1 MTSKAKLREMT
12 NEDLLVE
19 ARESR
24 SENIYQDATVLELAD
39 RYELLLQDFAA
50 ENVNEKRLELA
61 RAWTEWL
68 AIDER
73 VFPTDRLLEA
83 MGDLLPTGY
92 DIETGEIRG
101 EGK

>member
-39 RYELLLQDFAA
+39 RYELLLKDFAA

-61 RAWTEWL
+61 RAWTEWCN
-68 AIDER
+68 DDR
-73 VFPTDRLLEA
+73 VLLTNRLFNA
-83 MGDLLPTGY
+83 MSALLPTGY

-101 EGK
+101 EEGQ